1 MKKLFIFLSICL
13 LPINILAYSDEVYLG
28 GQTIGIDAKVDGVL
42 VVGFYKIAGSY
53 NNTNP
58 KLVEGDYIIS
68 VNGEDVTSSEKLSSL
83 IEENAADGS
92 CILGIRRGSDI
103 FEVEL
108 EIIEDSSNYKTGIY
122 IKDSIT
128 GIGTITFID
137 PANMMYGALGHEI
150 IESTTSK
157 MIDINDGIIFENSI
171 ISIDKSEVGSPGS
184 KNALFNYEN
193 VFGSIYDNTNVGIYG
208 EYTAEVNEYSVI
220 KVGPSEE
227 VKIGP
232 ATLYT
237 VTKDNE
243 VEVYDIEI
251 TKINETSDI
260 KNLTIEITD
269 EKLLELS
276 GGVVQGMS
284 GSPIIQ
290 NGKLVGSLTHVT
302 DFWEYN
308 V

>member
-184 KNALFNYEN
+184 KNASFNYEN